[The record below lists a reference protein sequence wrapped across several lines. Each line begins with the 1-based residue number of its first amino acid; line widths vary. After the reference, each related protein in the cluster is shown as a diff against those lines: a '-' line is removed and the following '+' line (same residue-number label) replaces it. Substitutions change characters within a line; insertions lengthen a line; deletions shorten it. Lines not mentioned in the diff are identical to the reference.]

1 MSELERALEQLAWFI
16 DEGDEAVLAEA
27 IGLITASGAAPAQV
41 LADVGALRGDPSLK
55 ARALTAVRRSLGL
68 ALVPGAVC
76 QR

>member
-27 IGLITASGAAPAQV
+27 IAGIAGSGASPARV
-41 LADVGALRGDPSLK
+41 LAEVGALRGDPAMK
-55 ARALTAVRRSLGL
+55 ARALTAVRRALGL